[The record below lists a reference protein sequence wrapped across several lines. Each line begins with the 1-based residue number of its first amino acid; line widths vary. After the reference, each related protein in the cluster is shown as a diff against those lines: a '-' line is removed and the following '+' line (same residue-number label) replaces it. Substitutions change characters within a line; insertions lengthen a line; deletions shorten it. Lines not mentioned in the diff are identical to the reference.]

1 MLPLAFSVS
10 TTSSVEG
17 GGGGGGDEGGKGGE
31 GGSKGGEGGE
41 GEHAPKV
48 AQFGSI
54 CAQRYALG
62 AEPYAS
68 SKAVLPAH
76 AQRMASMLSS
86 DKASAFCPVTQG
98 GA

>member
-48 AQFGSI
+48 AQFGS
-54 CAQRYALG
+54 AFG
-62 AEPYAS
+62 PEPYAL

-86 DKASAFCPVTQG
+86 DIASAFCPVTQG

>member
-54 CAQRYALG
+54 CAQAGRP
-62 AEPYAS
+62 EPYTS

-76 AQRMASMLSS
+76 AQRMASMLSL
-86 DKASAFCPVTQG
+86 DKALAPCQVTQG
-98 GA
+98 DS